1 MWILERET
9 KLLPQNCFVA
19 GKQAEADSMQG
30 KWAGAELHVKT
41 ESIAMVGR
49 LVDVL
54 SDPHYLSLMR
64 VSQGVEIFSSE
75 VLAQG
80 LIMHFVEET
89 PLLLPTPSWPT
100 SAQETSCLQK
110 WHTAVKGGFIAS

>member
-1 MWILERET
+1 MNKFSECNNTYRKKPEKDMEFPGPRTNGQEL
-9 KLLPQNCFVA
+9 NCTQQD
-19 GKQAEADSMQG
+19 G
-30 KWAGAELHVKT
+30 
-41 ESIAMVGR
+41 IGR

>member
-1 MWILERET
+1 MNKFSECNNTYRKKPEKDMEFPGPRT
-9 KLLPQNCFVA
+9 NGQKLNCTQQD
-19 GKQAEADSMQG
+19 G
-30 KWAGAELHVKT
+30 
-41 ESIAMVGR
+41 IGR

-54 SDPHYLSLMR
+54 SDPHYLSLLR